1 MANNIIY
8 DRCEGPKIKNMDQQI
23 NAQVTLAKPN
33 LSSLSSHRD
42 FAIQLLHFI
51 GRGFFALSRIQ
62 LFALRMTGFSSGVSS
77 GFV

>member
-1 MANNIIY
+1 MANSIIY
-8 DRCEGPKIKNMDQQI
+8 DRCEGLKVKNMDQQI
-23 NAQVTLAKPN
+23 NAQVTLVTPN
-33 LSSLSSHRD
+33 LSSISSRRY

-62 LFALRMTGFSSGVSS
+62 PFALNDGFFLGVSS